1 MTTPYNTEVQ
11 KTIHHVAS
19 ELAALEFINQDAA
32 REISQVAEAVANMFT
47 VLYYQAET
55 GDATK
60 QDFQEARVKLQ
71 EVLLTL

>member
-1 MTTPYNTEVQ
+1 MTAPHNTEVQ
-11 KTIHHVAS
+11 RTIHHVAS

-32 REISQVAEAVANMFT
+32 REISQVAEAVVNMFT

-60 QDFQEARVKLQ
+60 QDFQEAQAKLQ
-71 EVLLTL
+71 EVLLTV

>member
-11 KTIHHVAS
+11 KIIHHVAS
-19 ELAALEFINQDAA
+19 ELAALEFVNQDAA
-32 REISQVAEAVANMFT
+32 REISQVAEAVTNMFT

-60 QDFQEARVKLQ
+60 QDFQEARIKLQ

>member
-1 MTTPYNTEVQ
+1 MTAPHNTEVQ
-11 KTIHHVAS
+11 RTIHHVAS

-47 VLYYQAET
+47 VPYYQVET

-60 QDFQEARVKLQ
+60 QDFQKAQAKLQ

>member
-1 MTTPYNTEVQ
+1 MTAPHNTEVQ
-11 KTIHHVAS
+11 RTIHHVAS

-60 QDFQEARVKLQ
+60 QDFQEAQAKLK